1 MQAEPRKDPSFL
13 SHQEERC
20 QFFASESTKPAS
32 ILFMGDSI
40 VEFFSLKKFLGYDL
54 NLVNHGIAGTSA
66 HWMCDHVD
74 QVLAGAQPEQIFLLI
89 GTNDIGMGYET
100 EEIVTCIEAISNR
113 LRSFSYGSRLTL
125 ISVLPV
131 NEAPKYQAKVKIRR
145 NNKIEELNRQLETL
159 PGIEFADVFTA
170 LLDKQ
175 GQLAEEYTQEGL
187 HLTQAGYAKL
197 AQALKLYL

>member
-1 MQAEPRKDPSFL
+1 
-13 SHQEERC
+13 
-20 QFFASESTKPAS
+20 
-32 ILFMGDSI
+32 
-40 VEFFSLKKFLGYDL
+40 
-54 NLVNHGIAGTSA
+54 
-66 HWMCDHVD
+66 MCDHVD

-145 NNKIEELNRQLETL
+145 NNKIEELNRQLEAL

>member
-1 MQAEPRKDPSFL
+1 
-13 SHQEERC
+13 
-20 QFFASESTKPAS
+20 
-32 ILFMGDSI
+32 
-40 VEFFSLKKFLGYDL
+40 
-54 NLVNHGIAGTSA
+54 
-66 HWMCDHVD
+66 
-74 QVLAGAQPEQIFLLI
+74 
-89 GTNDIGMGYET
+89 MGYET

-145 NNKIEELNRQLETL
+145 NNKIEELNRQLEAL